1 MPYPPCSYFILI
13 FKAVQLV
20 LVSTKKRLLYI
31 VSVKSIFGDTMRVY
45 NFSPGPS
52 VLPLPVLERAASEMT
67 DTNGT
72 GQSVMEMS
80 HRSKDFKPIIEKTE
94 ALLRELMGIPA
105 NYKVLFLQGGAS
117 LQFSMVPLNLAA
129 GEEPG
134 KGKKAAYIDTGIWAD
149 KAVKEA
155 KKYAVA
161 EVRASSKDKSYTYIP
176 SAPAPAQDDAYY
188 HITLNNTIVG
198 TKWDK
203 LPDTGSVP
211 LVSDVSSSI
220 LSEPL
225 DVSKFGIIY
234 AGAQK
239 NLGPAGT
246 TVVIIREDLIGKAP
260 AWTPVM
266 LRYDTHAGEGSMYNT
281 PPCYG
286 IYIIGL
292 VLEWVKGLGGV
303 DAIAKLNRE
312 KAQLFYDY
320 LDSCEL
326 FYSPVD
332 KQYRSLMNIPFV
344 TTEQDEAKKSEIET
358 RFVKEAAA
366 AGLINLAGHR
376 LVGGMRA
383 SIYNAMPIE
392 GVKALIGF
400 MEKFKV

>member
-1 MPYPPCSYFILI
+1 
-13 FKAVQLV
+13 
-20 LVSTKKRLLYI
+20 
-31 VSVKSIFGDTMRVY
+31 MRVF

-67 DTNGT
+67 DTNST

-94 ALLRELMGIPA
+94 SLLRELMGIPS

-117 LQFSMVPLNLAA
+117 LQFSMIPLNLAA
-129 GEEPG
+129 GEAPG
-134 KGKKAAYIDTGIWAD
+134 KGKKATYIDTGIWSD
-149 KAVKEA
+149 KAIKEA
-155 KKYAVA
+155 KKYANVD
-161 EVRASSKDKSYTYIP
+161 VKASSKDKAYTYIP
-176 SAPAPAQDDAYY
+176 AAPAPSADDAYY

-198 TKWDK
+198 TKWDTI
-203 LPDTGSVP
+203 PDTGSVP
-211 LVSDVSSSI
+211 LAADVSSCI

-246 TVVIIREDLIGKAP
+246 TLVIIREDLIVKTP
-260 AWTPVM
+260 DWVPVM

-292 VLEWVKGLGGV
+292 VLEWLKNLGGV
-303 DAIAKLNRE
+303 DAIAKINRE
-312 KAQLFYDY
+312 KAAMFYDY
-320 LDSCEL
+320 LDSSAA
-326 FYSPVD
+326 FHSPVE
-332 KQYRSLMNIPFV
+332 KRFRSLMNIPFI
-344 TTEQDEAKKSEIET
+344 TTEKDEAKKADIET

-366 AGLINLAGHR
+366 AGLLNLAGHR

-392 GVKALIGF
+392 GVKALINF
-400 MEKFKV
+400 MKKFV